1 MKFLILVLGLP
12 LDFANRNSDKWL
24 EIGGYIKAGSSNTT
38 SGVVTFKKA
47 FKDTNYCITMA
58 SNFTSG
64 SDGYAYYL
72 GTYKIKSNNQ
82 FTYNL
87 DNSSY
92 VAGFSWMAVGFI
104 K

>member
-1 MKFLILVLGLP
+1 MEGNRIHLII
-12 LDFANRNSDKWL
+12 SDKWL
-24 EIGGYIKAGSSNTT
+24 EIGGYIKAGSSSTT

-58 SNFTSG
+58 SNFKTG
-64 SDGYAYYL
+64 SDGYAFYL
-72 GTYKIKSNNQ
+72 GTYNIKANNQ

-87 DNSSY
+87 DNTNY
-92 VAGFSWMAVGFI
+92 VAGFSWTAFGFT

>member
-1 MKFLILVLGLP
+1 
-12 LDFANRNSDKWL
+12 
-24 EIGGYIKAGSSNTT
+24 
-38 SGVVTFKKA
+38 
-47 FKDTNYCITMA
+47 MA
-58 SNFTSG
+58 SNFTNG

-87 DNSSY
+87 DSSSY

-104 K
+104 E